1 MALSKADID
10 RGVILDLLPDGYEY
24 SLDVWDVMGESK
36 FFVEGRVKGVMDSTG
51 VKQWL
56 EKLNQS
62 SGATFNQLSGRPDIM
77 DNAALAGHLKFR

>member
-1 MALSKADID
+1 MALSKSDFD

-24 SLDVWDVMGESK
+24 NLDVWDVMGESK
-36 FFVEGRVKGVMDSTG
+36 FFVEGRVKGMMDSVG

-62 SGATFNQLSGRPDIM
+62 SGAYFNQLSGRPDTI
-77 DNAALAGHLKFR
+77 DNGALAGHLKFR